1 VVRSED
7 VVVVGQETVD
17 GEAEEPDPDMKKSNR
32 RCAGSRLEFGRLPD
46 WICSEDNLTF
56 HCLVS
61 LFPWIDSGN
70 VPFSHPIVDIP
81 CVTITCRTSLCV
93 THCCKVGRCARP
105 RPHFSSQS
113 HCWLLGPKNN
123 VNFTNIQKFVTSASV
138 AEDTGSETP
147 SN

>member
-61 LFPWIDSGN
+61 LFPLIDSGN

-93 THCCKVGRCARP
+93 THCCKVGRCARAP
-105 RPHFSSQS
+105 PAFLISKS
-113 HCWLLGPKNN
+113 LLAPWTEKQCQFHKYPKICD
-123 VNFTNIQKFVTSASV
+123 FCICC
-138 AEDTGSETP
+138 
-147 SN
+147 